1 MMSGTYGPGIHG
13 VDTSPLTGAV
23 GDLQPIR
30 LQVVDQTCWE
40 PVWDDLMR
48 KHHYLGYGKMVG
60 ASLKYLAFSHDRPIA
75 ALGFRAAAFKIKPR
89 DDFIGWSPEKRK
101 RYLSHLANNNRFLIF
116 PWVEVENLGS
126 HLLSRAAQALS
137 EDWRNKYGHPIWLL
151 ETFVDPRYFDG
162 TIYKA
167 ANWIH
172 LGRTRGYT
180 KDGATYR
187 YHGNSKDIFVSVIKP
202 RFRTLI
208 GCQQREHIPR
218 PPSSPKPPFSFMK
231 EARSMLAH
239 QTDWHPEILA
249 ENGIT
254 EEQVSELT
262 DLLLEFHETFRPAF
276 QRAKQR
282 LYGTALLK
290 GLLSDLD
297 RKCLEPIALRYL
309 GTRGVRALQRFINN
323 SPWDEKALK
332 SLYLK
337 HLADHLAAEDDQQ
350 GVLTIDATEF
360 VKKGKESVGVAR
372 QYCGRLG
379 KVDNCQSGVF
389 IGYTSPKG
397 YGLIDCQLY
406 MPKVWFSD
414 EYAERRTACHVPKD
428 LTFKTK
434 TQIAQ
439 DLLKKVST
447 EDLFPAQWVVCDAA
461 FGNNPAF
468 RAAVAAEDMY
478 YFADISSDTSVWL
491 ENPHIED
498 PEDSKPSAVREVAED
513 PNTHWQ
519 THTLAEGAKGPI
531 ISRIARR
538 RVFINHNKRPGE
550 QLWLVLRKNP
560 NGKIK
565 YFLCNAPEE
574 TPLSEMARIC
584 TLRWPVEQ
592 SFQQGKSELG
602 MDQYEHR
609 SWHGWYRFMIYVFLA
624 MLFLLQLQQRFKKK
638 APNSPS

>member
-1 MMSGTYGPGIHG
+1 
-13 VDTSPLTGAV
+13 
-23 GDLQPIR
+23 
-30 LQVVDQTCWE
+30 
-40 PVWDDLMR
+40 
-48 KHHYLGYGKMVG
+48 
-60 ASLKYLAFSHDRPIA
+60 
-75 ALGFRAAAFKIKPR
+75 
-89 DDFIGWSPEKRK
+89 
-101 RYLSHLANNNRFLIF
+101 
-116 PWVEVENLGS
+116 
-126 HLLSRAAQALS
+126 
-137 EDWRNKYGHPIWLL
+137 
-151 ETFVDPRYFDG
+151 
-162 TIYKA
+162 
-167 ANWIH
+167 
-172 LGRTRGYT
+172 
-180 KDGATYR
+180 
-187 YHGNSKDIFVSVIKP
+187 
-202 RFRTLI
+202 
-208 GCQQREHIPR
+208 
-218 PPSSPKPPFSFMK
+218 
-231 EARSMLAH
+231 MLAH
-239 QTDWHPEILA
+239 QTDWHPDILA

-282 LYGTALLK
+282 LYGSALLK

-323 SPWDEKALK
+323 SPWDEKTVK
-332 SLYLK
+332 SLYRK
-337 HLADHLAAEDDQQ
+337 QLADHLAAEDDQE
-350 GVLTIDATEF
+350 GVITVDSTEF

-428 LTFKTK
+428 LRFKTK
-434 TQIAQ
+434 IQIAQ
-439 DLLKKVST
+439 DLMKKVST

-461 FGNNPAF
+461 FGNSPAF
-468 RAAVAAEDMY
+468 RAAIAAEDMY

-491 ENPHIED
+491 ENPHIKD
-498 PEDSKPSAVREVAED
+498 PKDSKPLAVREVAKD

-519 THTLAEGAKGPI
+519 THTVAEGAKGPI

-538 RVFINHNKRPGE
+538 RVFTNHNKRPGE

-565 YFLCNAPEE
+565 YFLCNAPKE
-574 TPLSEMARIC
+574 TPLSDMARIC

-609 SWHGWYRFMIYVFLA
+609 SWHGWYRFMTYVFLA

>member
-1 MMSGTYGPGIHG
+1 
-13 VDTSPLTGAV
+13 
-23 GDLQPIR
+23 
-30 LQVVDQTCWE
+30 
-40 PVWDDLMR
+40 
-48 KHHYLGYGKMVG
+48 
-60 ASLKYLAFSHDRPIA
+60 
-75 ALGFRAAAFKIKPR
+75 
-89 DDFIGWSPEKRK
+89 
-101 RYLSHLANNNRFLIF
+101 
-116 PWVEVENLGS
+116 
-126 HLLSRAAQALS
+126 
-137 EDWRNKYGHPIWLL
+137 
-151 ETFVDPRYFDG
+151 
-162 TIYKA
+162 
-167 ANWIH
+167 
-172 LGRTRGYT
+172 
-180 KDGATYR
+180 
-187 YHGNSKDIFVSVIKP
+187 
-202 RFRTLI
+202 
-208 GCQQREHIPR
+208 
-218 PPSSPKPPFSFMK
+218 
-231 EARSMLAH
+231 MLAH

-350 GVLTIDATEF
+350 GVLTIDSTEF

-434 TQIAQ
+434 IQIAQ

-468 RAAVAAEDMY
+468 RAAIAAEDMY

-498 PEDSKPSAVREVAED
+498 PEDSKPLAVREVAED

-638 APNSPS
+638 GPNSPS